1 MNADCDVL
9 IAGAGPAGAA
19 LACALA
25 PLPLRVWLVDAAPAP
40 APGQPD
46 RRALAL
52 GLGSQRILQGLGAW
66 SALAPQAAPIARL
79 EVTEAGWPGVTRM
92 TAAQIGAPALGWVV
106 GDLALQRALLARVAG
121 SAVQQRAAA
130 VTALAPCE
138 GALGVTLSGA
148 DGDTLIRTRL
158 LVAAD
163 GSESTVCRLAGLAR
177 HGRELPESVLLA
189 QLSTDR
195 PHAGTAHERFAASGP
210 MALLPGCAAGDYTL
224 VWTLPHERADD
235 LAALPARHLAPIAQE
250 AFGWRAGKFLG
261 LSNPRS
267 VRLAHSWLGQA
278 TGERV
283 LAIGNAAN
291 TLHPIAAQGF
301 NLGLR
306 DVAALAG
313 LLADAAAGATD
324 PGAASLLVAYQGAR
338 QDDWRQLRQVTGWLP
353 RLFENPA
360 PPLAGARGLGLA
372 ALDLLTPLKRRL
384 MRRAMGLGGAQNR
397 LQRGSWP

>member
-1 MNADCDVL
+1 MSTDCDVL

-25 PLPLRVWLVDAAPAP
+25 PLPLRVWLVDAAPP
-40 APGQPD
+40 AAAGQPD

-52 GLGSQRILQGLGAW
+52 GLGSQRILQGLGVW

-79 EVTEAGWPGVTRM
+79 EVTEKGWPGVTRM
-92 TAAQIGAPALGWVV
+92 AAAQIGAPALGWVV
-106 GDLALQRALLARVAG
+106 GDLVLQRALLARVAKT
-121 SAVQQRAAA
+121 AVTRRAAA
-130 VTALAPCE
+130 VTALAPRD
-138 GALGVTLSGA
+138 GALGVTLTGPE
-148 DGDTLIRTRL
+148 GDTAVSARL

-163 GSESTVCRLAGLAR
+163 GSDSTVCRLAGLPRQAR
-177 HGRELPESVLLA
+177 QIQDSVLLA

-210 MALLPGCAAGDYTL
+210 MALLPGPAACGYTL

-235 LAALPARHLAPIAQE
+235 LAALPPRHLAPIAQE

-267 VRLAHSWLGQA
+267 VRLAESWLAQA

-306 DVAALAG
+306 DVAEVAG
-313 LLADAAAGATD
+313 LLAAAGEVD
-324 PGAASLLVAYQGAR
+324 PGAAGVLAGYQRAR
-338 QDDWRQLRQVTGWLP
+338 QADWRQLRQVTGWLP

-372 ALDLLTPLKRRL
+372 ALDLLVPVKRRL

-397 LQRGSWP
+397 LQRGRWP